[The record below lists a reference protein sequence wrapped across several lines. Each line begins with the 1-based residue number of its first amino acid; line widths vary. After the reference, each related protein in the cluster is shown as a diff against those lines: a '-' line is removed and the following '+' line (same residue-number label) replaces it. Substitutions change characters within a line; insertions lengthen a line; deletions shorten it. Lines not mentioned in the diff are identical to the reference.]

1 MRERVLQIVS
11 QVLGSPVEEINE
23 QSSPDRIEAW
33 DSLRH
38 MNLILALEEAFS
50 IQFTDTQIMEMLSVK
65 VIIETVTALTLQV
78 PYDS

>member
-23 QSSPDRIEAW
+23 QSSPDRVETW

-38 MNLILALEEAFS
+38 MNLMLALEEAFS

-65 VIIETVTALTLQV
+65 VIIETITALTLQV

>member
-23 QSSPDRIEAW
+23 QSSPDRVETW

>member
-1 MRERVLQIVS
+1 MREQVLQIVS
-11 QVLGSPVEEINE
+11 QVLGLPVEEINE
-23 QSSPDRIEAW
+23 QSSPDNVEAW

-65 VIIETVTALTLQV
+65 VIMEAVTALTRQAQ
-78 PYDS
+78 YDA